1 MTVGAYPSLT
11 GLARLHALMRR
22 HTPPRQGTPMH
33 ARMHRPRS
41 DIYYFS
47 NATIIRE
54 RASVSRYTY
63 IAPRVKI

>member
-11 GLARLHALMRR
+11 GLARLHA
-22 HTPPRQGTPMH
+22 PPRQGTPMH

-54 RASVSRYTY
+54 RASVSRYTF